1 MALIFRKEAVTRLPC
16 FATPPQFRSIHARK
30 VWQIY
35 VRRFDA
41 RITISTRPRAVP
53 KTGPNI
59 QIFVKRRGN
68 WPKSVAHATRLP
80 DFVLVQGISIAN
92 EITGTYRSGIRPD
105 GLLGFGLVTSRPRS
119 LCSLDDDQTR
129 KRVLRANVF
138 AAALFRPRN
147 FDRLPDRRR
156 ATRSFSSFSFQFRKI
171 SFQYRVISFLLYTQY
186 SHSLFLLCF
195 IQGKFEFSRRGYVN
209 LNTRA

>member
-105 GLLGFGLVTSRPRS
+105 VG
-119 LCSLDDDQTR
+119 
-129 KRVLRANVF
+129 
-138 AAALFRPRN
+138 FRPR
-147 FDRLPDRRR
+147 DIASPLPLLIGRRPNTK
-156 ATRSFSSFSFQFRKI
+156 TRIARQRVCGRIVSPPKFRSASGPKTSDPLVPILFFSI
-171 SFQYRVISFLLYTQY
+171 SKNILPISRHLFFTLYTIFP
-186 SHSLFLLCF
+186 LFLLCF
-195 IQGKFEFSRRGYVN
+195 IQLGN
-209 LNTRA
+209 LNSLGEVM